1 MKVTK
6 VMVNRKFN
14 LGNYETLDMA
24 AEAELNDTD
33 NPLEIWQ
40 VLRDNIEM
48 EYIAMQNKTKPTPTS
63 KPQPT
68 PQPQPKQSSQGESLK
83 GKFKD
88 ETLQHILIQL
98 NGDITTKEYIHDKAL
113 WARINDDLKAN
124 GYVWVSAGAKSH
136 WELKQ

>member
-48 EYIAMQNKTKPTPTS
+48 EYIVMQNKTKPTP
-63 KPQPT
+63 PQPT
-68 PQPQPKQSSQGESLK
+68 PTAQPQEATLNNFIAEFPPEQQQRLDFALKGNKFIIRPKQFLGSDMFAQVSAVVRSFG
-83 GKFKD
+83 G
-88 ETLQHILIQL
+88 
-98 NGDITTKEYIHDKAL
+98 EYI
-113 WARINDDLKAN
+113 
-124 GYVWVSAGAKSH
+124 SAGKESH
-136 WELKQ
+136 WRVSI